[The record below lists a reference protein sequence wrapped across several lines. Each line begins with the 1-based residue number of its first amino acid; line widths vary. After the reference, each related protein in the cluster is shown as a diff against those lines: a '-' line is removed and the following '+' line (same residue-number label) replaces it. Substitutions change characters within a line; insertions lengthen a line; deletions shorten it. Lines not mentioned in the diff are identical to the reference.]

1 MGVPPWMAEPGRAIE
16 RWLEAERDQLITWL
30 PVGLGGGIA
39 LWFVLPDP
47 VAWGTAILLLAA
59 GGLAG
64 LAVGRGGRAAR
75 MLAIGAIAAA
85 LGIGLIWVRSDR
97 VAAPVLAGPIFVQL
111 SARVETIEPLV
122 ARRLVRLTVRPVG
135 PGQDADG
142 APVALPGRVR
152 INLAEADAPVT
163 LGIGA
168 TIRLRARLMPP
179 PLPAVPGAY
188 DFARVAWFSGIG
200 ATGRG
205 FSPVEVTMPGRGGA
219 GVRVALSR
227 HIVAQLDGSAGG
239 IAAALA
245 TGDVGAISDAD
256 AEAMRRAGLAHLL
269 SVSGLHITAAVA
281 ATMLIVLRLL
291 ALSPWLALH
300 TRLPLIAALA
310 GAAAAI
316 GYTVLTRAL

>member
-1 MGVPPWMAEPGRAIE
+1 MAGSAVAASSMRPRRRQMGVPPWMAEPGRAIE

-97 VAAPVLAGPIFVQL
+97 VAAPVLAGPTFVQL

-152 INLAEADAPVT
+152 INLAEADAPAA
-163 LGIGA
+163 LAIGA
-168 TIRLRARLMPP
+168 TIKLRARLMPP

-188 DFARVAWFSGIG
+188 DFARVAWFGAIG

-205 FSPVEVTMPGRGGA
+205 FSPS
-219 GVRVALSR
+219 L
-227 HIVAQLDGSAGG
+227 
-239 IAAALA
+239 
-245 TGDVGAISDAD
+245 
-256 AEAMRRAGLAHLL
+256 
-269 SVSGLHITAAVA
+269 
-281 ATMLIVLRLL
+281 
-291 ALSPWLALH
+291 
-300 TRLPLIAALA
+300 
-310 GAAAAI
+310 
-316 GYTVLTRAL
+316 